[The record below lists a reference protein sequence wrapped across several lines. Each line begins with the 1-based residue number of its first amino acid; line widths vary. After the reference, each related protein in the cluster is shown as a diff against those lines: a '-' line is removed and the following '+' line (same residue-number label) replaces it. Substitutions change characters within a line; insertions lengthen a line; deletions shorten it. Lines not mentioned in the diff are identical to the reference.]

1 LPFVAKKGSDAT
13 MVLRGQ
19 FCSLY
24 DAIRLPAFRFC
35 HLHFETLVSEEG
47 WREAYNEDSD
57 GHVWAHVLDV
67 G

>member
-1 LPFVAKKGSDAT
+1 